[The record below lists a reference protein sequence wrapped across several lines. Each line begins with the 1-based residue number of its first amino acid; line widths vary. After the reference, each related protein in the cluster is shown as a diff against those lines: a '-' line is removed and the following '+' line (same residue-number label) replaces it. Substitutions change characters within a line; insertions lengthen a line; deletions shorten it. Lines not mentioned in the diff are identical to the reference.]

1 MKRRTSFLIRTLALI
16 LLAAVTIHCG
26 SEAADSAATPQSV
39 EQTLEAATSQLAKAT
54 SPAKRGT
61 IAATMSHPCDVF
73 TLADVKALFDVAGE
87 SVKVERGEVPG
98 NFTCEYEWQKADWE
112 EIDKR
117 NEAGYLKVITG
128 KAGPGGLEK
137 YLATLEPENAKVFI
151 TFHGGDFKSE
161 AVAIQSFDG
170 MVEGF
175 RKGMGTKDFM
185 VQAEFDPSEGV
196 ATKAAWSDKLRQLS
210 IVSGTTLFH
219 VKVERNADRA
229 LDRVDAEQIA
239 RRIHASL

>member
-1 MKRRTSFLIRTLALI
+1 MKLHTSSAIRTVALV
-16 LLAAVTIHCG
+16 LVAAATIHCG
-26 SEAADSAATPQSV
+26 SEAADSSVTPQSL
-39 EQTLEAATSQLAKAT
+39 EKTLEAATNQLAAAA
-54 SPAKRGT
+54 SPAKRGN
-61 IAATMSHPCDVF
+61 IDPKMAHPCDVF
-73 TLADVKALFDVAGE
+73 TLADVTALFGAAAE
-87 SVKVERGEVPG
+87 SVKAERGEVPG

-112 EIDKR
+112 EIEKR
-117 NEAGYLKVITG
+117 NEAGYLKVVTG
-128 KAGPGGLEK
+128 KAGPGGLDK

-151 TFHGGDFKSE
+151 TFHGGDFKTESE
-161 AVAIQSFDG
+161 AIQSFDG

-219 VKVERNADRA
+219 VRVERNGDRA

-239 RRIHASL
+239 RRIHAAL